1 MLPDLTNSV
10 LSIRKWIFI
19 PTICTDKR
27 LFVHTYVPISG
38 YLYLR
43 LEHIGKYADWQH
55 QYDSR
60 VVRSA
65 VSRGEYSVVNER
77 A

>member
-1 MLPDLTNSV
+1 MYAPISGYLYKP
-10 LSIRKWIFI
+10 
-19 PTICTDKR
+19 
-27 LFVHTYVPISG
+27 HVPISG

-43 LEHIGKYADWQH
+43 LEHVGKYADQQH